1 MGWATDLLTGLAEHI
16 DDAGI
21 GTYEATAAYNPASTT
36 PVITFQSLP
45 DQPVSAIALAYF
57 SSGGTG
63 GVTAAVQLHIRGTE
77 DPTSPDALADAL
89 WTLLDNASGL
99 LLGGVHVALMYRQ
112 TSAPL
117 GIDSFGRWTRSDT
130 YLLIADRLS
139 ANWPDL

>member
-16 DDAGI
+16 DTAGI
-21 GTYEATAAYNPASTT
+21 GTYDPTGTYDPASTT
-36 PVITFQSLP
+36 PVITFQALP
-45 DQPVSAIALAYF
+45 DQPVTAIALSYF
-57 SSGGTG
+57 SPGGTG
-63 GVTAAVQLHIRGTE
+63 GVTAAIQLLIRGTE

-99 LLGGVHVALMYRQ
+99 LLGAVHVALMYRQ

-117 GIDSFGRWTRSDT
+117 GIDSSGRWTRSDT

-139 ANWPDL
+139 ANWPD